1 MNQTLPAD
9 EILTQIYLRLD
20 IPSDSLVRSPSHMRR
35 FIDELPEENRSVE
48 PESVADRIIRLRKD
62 GKLPRLR
69 RSPK

>member
-1 MNQTLPAD
+1 MNQPLPAD

-20 IPSDSLVRSPSHMRR
+20 IPSDSLVRSPSKMRR